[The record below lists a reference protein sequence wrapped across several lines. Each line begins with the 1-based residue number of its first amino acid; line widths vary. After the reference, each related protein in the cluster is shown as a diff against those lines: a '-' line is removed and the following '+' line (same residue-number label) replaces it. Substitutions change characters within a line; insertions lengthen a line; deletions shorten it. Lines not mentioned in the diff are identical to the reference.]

1 MPDLVPKI
9 LTGVMGEFWDDVPGR
24 DVPGARAGDGP
35 FAAIRPVSGPVLSAL
50 PRKTSTGGPAA
61 RSRHS
66 WYSLE
71 VLAVLRGLG
80 RGACGN
86 VQRSEESLPAD
97 GLPVMTCPTLGL
109 PMNRRRTFR
118 LSKPP
123 QSCAKT
129 GSTPTMVFKSFVAGA
144 AFASAFL
151 AIAPQVSGQQPI
163 PCDAF
168 MRNPNGT
175 WLTTRQVTINGV
187 TMGAGAL
194 LRRGVSF
201 NGYDLAVLLEERCR
215 CREPCAIDWPRS
227 DNR

>member
-1 MPDLVPKI
+1 MQDPDRRHCRVLGRCPDEPATTRPRHGLAMDRFPPTAYVDDAPK
-9 LTGVMGEFWDDVPGR
+9 
-24 DVPGARAGDGP
+24 
-35 FAAIRPVSGPVLSAL
+35 
-50 PRKTSTGGPAA
+50 PRQAVPAA
-61 RSRHS
+61 RSRHL
-66 WYSLE
+66 WCRLE
-71 VLAVLRGLG
+71 ALAGLRGLAH
-80 RGACGN
+80 GACGN
-86 VQRSEESLPAD
+86 VQRSGDCLSAGELSL
-97 GLPVMTCPTLGL
+97 MTCATHGL

-123 QSCAKT
+123 QRYAKT
-129 GSTPTMVFKSFVAGA
+129 RSTPTMAFKSFVAGT

-151 AIAPQVSGQQPI
+151 SMAPQIYGQQPI

-201 NGYDLAVLLEERCR
+201 DGYDLATLLEERCR
-215 CREPCAIDWPRS
+215 CRQPCG
-227 DNR
+227 N